1 MRRAP
6 SPTLLP
12 AQPTALPYWPALQLI
27 QAAKL
32 DACGDKDYVV
42 LFRPSHKGEV
52 TMRFVMH
59 ISLPAEKFNQAVLD
73 GTAGQKLGRILDDA
87 QPEAAYFCAKDGKRG
102 GFLIVNLSD
111 ASELPRFAEP
121 WFLNFDATVEFLPA
135 MTPQDLQRAGLDQ
148 LGKKW
153 Q

>member
-1 MRRAP
+1 
-6 SPTLLP
+6 
-12 AQPTALPYWPALQLI
+12 
-27 QAAKL
+27 
-32 DACGDKDYVV
+32 
-42 LFRPSHKGEV
+42 
-52 TMRFVMH
+52 MRFVMH

-87 QPEAAYFCAKDGKRG
+87 KPEAAYFCAKDGKRG
-102 GFLIVNLSD
+102 GFLIVNMSD

-121 WFLNFDATVEFLPA
+121 WFLSFGATVEFLPT